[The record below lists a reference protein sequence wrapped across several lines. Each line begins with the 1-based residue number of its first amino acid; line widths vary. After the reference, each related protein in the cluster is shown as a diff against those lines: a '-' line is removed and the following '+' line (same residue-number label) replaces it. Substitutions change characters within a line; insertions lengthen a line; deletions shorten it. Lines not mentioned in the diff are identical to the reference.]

1 MKFDKKEFVKKG
13 SYVGKRV
20 LGLGVLYFG
29 TETCQNAGHYI
40 LDQYNKKDIPFR
52 KALLTV
58 KDMTFEE
65 LMGIYKEA

>member
-29 TETCQNAGHYI
+29 TETCQNAGLYV
-40 LDQYNKKDIPFR
+40 LNQYNKQGVTFG
-52 KALLTV
+52 KALLSV

-65 LMGIYKEA
+65 LMGI